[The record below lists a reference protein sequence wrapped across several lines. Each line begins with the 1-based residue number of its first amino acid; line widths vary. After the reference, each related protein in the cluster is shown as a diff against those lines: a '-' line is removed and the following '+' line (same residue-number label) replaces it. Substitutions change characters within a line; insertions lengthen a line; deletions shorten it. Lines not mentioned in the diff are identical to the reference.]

1 MFNSSDLK
9 PRRMLL
15 LHQRELEHAARR
27 HRLAREAQPETRNP
41 AWRRAAWLL
50 SLFL

>member
-15 LHQRELEHAARR
+15 RQREREHAARR
-27 HRLAREAQPETRNP
+27 HRLAREAQPETRNL

-50 SLFL
+50 GLFL